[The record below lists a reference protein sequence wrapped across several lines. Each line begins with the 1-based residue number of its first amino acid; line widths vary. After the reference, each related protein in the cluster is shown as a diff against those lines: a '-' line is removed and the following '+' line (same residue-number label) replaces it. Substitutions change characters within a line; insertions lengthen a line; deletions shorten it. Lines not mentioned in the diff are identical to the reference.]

1 MKETMTNTI
10 TDANFRIGL
19 DQRSI
24 NKCVRC
30 GTCRSVCPV
39 FEELGWES
47 SNTRGRIMIMKSL
60 VNGCRPDANAVA
72 SINTCTTC
80 GICTESCPA
89 GVNPVDLVES
99 ARRELVSRG
108 VMTAAQSELSKNIFS
123 SGNTFGDSSSR
134 RAWLED
140 LGDRKFRF
148 MKEKADFVYF
158 VGCMNSYRYTK
169 TAARTVEVLSRFG
182 VALLPDEHCCG
193 SPLMRTGFDARKFK
207 EANTRQIEKMGA
219 HTIITGCAGC
229 YTTLKKSYSK
239 EFKVVSVPEFLA
251 EHISELDLRPLNLT
265 VTYHD
270 PCHLGRHNKVYDPP
284 RRVIEAVCDL
294 KEMKASRQSARC
306 CGGGGGVR
314 AGYKDLSLKMAKRR
328 LQDVPEGV
336 DYIVTSCPLCIRN
349 LSDAGAGEKV
359 IDLVDLVAKALAVES
374 F

>member
-1 MKETMTNTI
+1 MTDTNSKI
-10 TDANFRIGL
+10 NL
-19 DQRSI
+19 DLRSI

-39 FEELGWES
+39 FEEMGWES

-60 VNGCRPDANAVA
+60 QDGLKANADAVD
-72 SINTCTTC
+72 SLNTCTTC
-80 GICTESCPA
+80 GICTENCPA
-89 GVNPVDLVES
+89 GVNPVDLIES
-99 ARRELVSRG
+99 ARQELVSRG
-108 VMTAAQSELSKNIFS
+108 VMTAAQSELSQNIFS

-134 RAWLED
+134 RAWLR
-140 LGDRKFRF
+140 DRGLL
-148 MKEKADFVYF
+148 KEKADLVYF

-169 TAARTVEVLSRFG
+169 TAAKTFEILSWFG
-182 VALLPDEHCCG
+182 ATLLPNEQCCG
-193 SPLMRTGFDARKFK
+193 SPLMRTGFDASKFK
-207 EANTRQIEKMGA
+207 EINTRQIEKIGA

-229 YTTLKKSYSK
+229 YTTLKKNYSK

-251 EHISELDLRPLNLT
+251 ERISELNLRPLDLT

-270 PCHLGRHNKVYDPP
+270 PCHLGRHNKIYDQP
-284 RRVIEAVCDL
+284 RQVIEAICDL

-328 LQDVPEGV
+328 LEDVPEGV

-349 LSDAGAGEKV
+349 LSDAGAGEKM
-359 IDLVDLVAKALAVES
+359 IDLVDLVAKALVLDS
-374 F
+374 V